1 MFTPDTATH
10 NMRPYM
16 NFARGRE
23 SAVGGRGEVSRTRA
37 LLRVVA
43 LAVASL
49 AAMTPAGA
57 VRAQEAVRAVVPT
70 ASTRASVPFGAGER
84 LEYDVKFGFV
94 KVGSGHME
102 VVGTESI
109 RGREAWRTRFIVS
122 GGIPGYR
129 VNDRLES
136 WFDTSSLE
144 SLRFIQDLEEGRR
157 DREYHYEIFPERNV
171 YQEKGKPEKP
181 TVDNPLD
188 DASFLY
194 YVRTMPL
201 EVGKTYEIA
210 RYFVPDR
217 NPVTIK
223 VLRKERVTVP
233 AGTFE
238 TIVVQPTFKS
248 KGLFSKDGRAEI
260 WLSDDDR
267 RLLVQMKS
275 SLPIGSLNL
284 FLRDVKVGSG
294 TRTARAEP

>member
-1 MFTPDTATH
+1 
-10 NMRPYM
+10 M

-23 SAVGGRGEVSRTRA
+23 SAVGGRGEVSRPRA

-49 AAMTPAGA
+49 AAMTPARA
-57 VRAQEAVRAVVPT
+57 LRAQDATRTILPT
-70 ASTRASVPFGAGER
+70 ASSRASVPFGAGER
-84 LEYDVKFGFV
+84 LDYDVKFGFV
-94 KVGSGHME
+94 KVGSGQME

-109 RGREAWRTRFIVS
+109 RGREAWRARFVVS

-129 VNDRLES
+129 VNDRMES

-194 YVRTMPL
+194 FVRTMPL

-238 TIVVQPTFKS
+238 TVVVQPTFKS

-275 SLPIGSLNL
+275 TLPIGSLNL
-284 FLRDVKVGSG
+284 FLREVKVGSG
-294 TRTARAEP
+294 TRTAKAEP